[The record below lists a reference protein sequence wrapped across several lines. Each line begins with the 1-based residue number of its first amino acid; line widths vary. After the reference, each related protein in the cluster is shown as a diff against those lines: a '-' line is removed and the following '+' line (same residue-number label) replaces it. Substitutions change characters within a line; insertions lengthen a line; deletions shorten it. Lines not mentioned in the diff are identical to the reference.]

1 MSEAWGKGYAFKIYG
16 NDRQHEIRPN
26 TTCNSW
32 ETILF
37 VKKKTKCWNLYRKT
51 VFVAQ
56 SIMILQD
63 MEDHEC
69 EQ

>member
-1 MSEAWGKGYAFKIYG
+1 MGAKCKVKVQTRKLSEAWGKGYAFKIYG

-37 VKKKTKCWNLYRKT
+37 VKKETKC
-51 VFVAQ
+51 
-56 SIMILQD
+56 
-63 MEDHEC
+63 
-69 EQ
+69 